1 MFVLTL
7 RRSWRVKKGSKTF
20 LRVLER
26 QNMQIE
32 TIFELHTHDNKSKYS
47 KDILISAK
55 KLRKTHKILKQILNL
70 QVMNTFQM
78 N

>member
-7 RRSWRVKKGSKTF
+7 CRSWRAKKGSKTF

-32 TIFELHTHDNKSKYS
+32 TIFELHNNDNKSKYS

-55 KLRKTHKILKQILNL
+55 KLRKTLHQANF
-70 QVMNTFQM
+70 NS
-78 N
+78 

>member
-7 RRSWRVKKGSKTF
+7 CRSWRTKKGSKTF

-32 TIFELHTHDNKSKYS
+32 TIFELHNNDNKSKYS

-55 KLRKTHKILKQILNL
+55 KLRKTLHQANF
-70 QVMNTFQM
+70 NS
-78 N
+78 

>member
-55 KLRKTHKILKQILNL
+55 KLRKTLHQANF
-70 QVMNTFQM
+70 NS
-78 N
+78 

>member
-7 RRSWRVKKGSKTF
+7 CRSWRAKKGSKTF

-32 TIFELHTHDNKSKYS
+32 LHNNDNKSKYS

-55 KLRKTHKILKQILNL
+55 KLRKTLHQANF
-70 QVMNTFQM
+70 NS
-78 N
+78 